1 MRQLFPPVAN
11 TIARFSII
19 GGALAVAVLVYTLGL
34 LDRSPYKTQVNVPVE
49 QPVPFSHEH
58 HVGQLGIDCRYCHTS
73 VETSSFANVPST
85 DICMTCH
92 SQLYTDSPMLAPVR
106 ESLQTGQP
114 LEWNRVN
121 TLPDFV
127 YFDHSAHVQH
137 GVACAEC
144 HGRVDQMPLTW
155 KAQTLNMGFCLD
167 CHRDPGPRLRPEN
180 EVFSMT
186 WQPPADQAAQG
197 QKLLQG
203 YHIDVN
209 LLTQCSTCHR

>member
-19 GGALAVAVLVYTLGL
+19 GGIVAVAALVYTLGL

-73 VETSSFANVPST
+73 VENSSFANVPST

-127 YFDHSAHVQH
+127 YFDHSAHVEH
-137 GVACAEC
+137 GVACEEC

-186 WQPPADQAAQG
+186 WQPPADQTTQG
-197 QKLLQG
+197 QKLLQD